1 MDGTAHAPYPM
12 LASHSSLI
20 IWMAVAVATVGL
32 LFRPF
37 RIPEYVWA
45 LGAAALLPLL
55 SLIHI

>member
-1 MDGTAHAPYPM
+1 M

-45 LGAAALLPLL
+45 LGAATSGCAI
-55 SLIHI
+55 SRRCTQRSTR